1 MAKVQWTVAELGEIL
16 EILVLEYDFA
26 CTRTCTWEVNSWD
39 LKCSIFYKKF
49 VWFCILQGGIDTA
62 TKSTDSFFKRK
73 CLFPYLNNTKKILS
87 DNKSKVLLE
96 LNGFLCEENGEEDLL
111 FTKKHLHP
119 CLYQLALKYL
129 SVPATTASIER
140 IFSQSGLIMRPRR
153 ASLIGENVCLLSF

>member
-1 MAKVQWTVAELGEIL
+1 MNACSWKTRNPELG

-39 LKCSIFYKKF
+39 LKCSIVYKKF
-49 VWFCILQGGIDTA
+49 VWFCILQGGTDTA

-96 LNGFLCEENGEEDLL
+96 LDGFLCEEGLL
-111 FTKKHLHP
+111 FTKKTSISMFISTCIKIPVSTSNNGFHRKNFLSKWFYNTSASSFINWGK
-119 CLYQLALKYL
+119 CLFTFFLK
-129 SVPATTASIER
+129 
-140 IFSQSGLIMRPRR
+140 M
-153 ASLIGENVCLLSF
+153 